1 VIGYEHTVHG
11 CLVASGVDYRIQAYI
26 KQVCTALN
34 NALRD
39 RCTVLARL
47 QGESPQGSVNL
58 IYLTT
63 PHRQIASV
71 LQTAREVD
79 PDIFFLVERVR
90 GWSEN
95 LRPVAS
101 PTGWRAVMK
110 KK

>member
-1 VIGYEHTVHG
+1 VFRAPEIV
-11 CLVASGVDYRIQAYI
+11 
-26 KQVCTALN
+26 

-79 PDIFFLVERVR
+79 PDIFFLMISFPVVRTMRHRV
-90 GWSEN
+90 
-95 LRPVAS
+95 VH
-101 PTGWRAVMK
+101 
-110 KK
+110 